1 MESAARTG
9 GRNRG
14 CPLVDLRDS
23 AYLALSIL
31 YSSMCLHILQCE
43 SDVLEQEAPCS
54 DWGVMVDYSVRWIAE
69 IHFS

>member
-1 MESAARTG
+1 MKSAARTG
-9 GRNRG
+9 GAESRL
-14 CPLVDLRDS
+14 P
-23 AYLALSIL
+23 LALSVL
-31 YSSMCLHILQCE
+31 CRHAVAWCLLILQCE